1 MAVIHIV
8 PLFCIYKILRMELGV
23 IHYVLLVILLTNFC
37 LDSFSLLG
45 SLALCGLV
53 SHL

>member
-1 MAVIHIV
+1 MTVIHIV